1 MTKDKQVGGSHYK
14 SLAIEPSEYAM
25 KNGLGFAEGNVVK
38 YVTRYKDKGG
48 LEDLHKAK
56 HYLEMLIESME
67 EEKIWM
73 TVETE
78 NSVSYT
84 FLFGKSGTFDIIAHI
99 EVTPSQLLQ
108 IFQQS
113 GLDFHQD

>member
-1 MTKDKQVGGSHYK
+1 
-14 SLAIEPSEYAM
+14 
-25 KNGLGFAEGNVVK
+25 
-38 YVTRYKDKGG
+38 
-48 LEDLHKAK
+48 
-56 HYLEMLIESME
+56 ME

-84 FLFGKSGTFDIIAHI
+84 FLFGKSGTFDVIANI

-108 IFQQS
+108 IFQHS
-113 GLDFHQD
+113 GLDFHED